1 MASDQRWREMQVC
14 AEAGDVSAVD
24 HYVAEHGVGP
34 GTINM
39 LVHYAARGG
48 QTKLVCFLLDEQH
61 ASAASAMDGAVEGVS
76 VDAVDGPHFDIVRLL
91 LDPRP
96 GEDPDD
102 REGRTC
108 DGFLESVH
116 RGNQAFVSLFLGHIS
131 PVIFAV
137 GFNTAVRADNLHT
150 MRFLSA
156 HGEVNATAGLQSSN
170 PTAPDDVVCY
180 LIEKGAI
187 NWPEHIYTRMGC
199 SPDLVIHLCKFG
211 IPRDLLVCGHEPIR
225 FILDE
230 HARWCAHVRETLDEL
245 GVYAVLANLIVQY

>member
-1 MASDQRWREMQVC
+1 MASDQRWRTMQMR
-14 AEAGDVSAVD
+14 AEAGDVATVE
-24 HYVAEHGVGP
+24 HHAIEHGVGP

-91 LDPRP
+91 LDQRP

-116 RGNQAFVSLFLGHIS
+116 QGNRAFVSLFLGHVS
-131 PVIFAV
+131 PVVFSV
-137 GFNTAVRADNLHT
+137 GFNTAVRAGNLHM

-156 HGEVNATAGLQSSN
+156 RGRVDVTAGLQSSS
-170 PTAPDDVVCY
+170 PTAPDAVVCY
-180 LIEKGAI
+180 LIEKGAT
-187 NWPEHIYTRMGC
+187 NWPEHVYTRLGRT
-199 SPDLVIHLCKFG
+199 PELVVHLHKFG
-211 IPRDLLVCGHEPIR
+211 IPRDLLVAGYAPIR
-225 FILDE
+225 LILDE
-230 HARWCAHVRETLDEL
+230 HVRWCAHVRDTLDEL
-245 GVYAVLANLIVQY
+245 GVYTVLANLIVQY